1 MLTCKLF
8 SGVFVISALAG
19 KVAGKVVE
27 KFNDI
32 VDKFKAKFKTEK
44 EVEKIKEEPKVEE
57 IKIEEPKVEE
67 IKVEEP
73 KVEEPERLN
82 VIATSLYTTI
92 ALFLIIVLSKWFK
105 FAFKITLILDIT
117 ILIVSLFKYFYDKF
131 NN

>member
-57 IKIEEPKVEE
+57 IK
-67 IKVEEP
+67 VEEP
-73 KVEEPERLN
+73 KVEKNKEEPEKLN